1 MSVHVSRV
9 TRLDADRA
17 VLKLD
22 VDCWHFGS
30 VFVVG
35 LSGTSPRVSWPK
47 TQRGFPIVECKDKAH
62 LAEIEETILDA
73 VAAA

>member
-17 VLKLD
+17 VAKLD
-22 VDCWHFGS
+22 VDDWHFGS

-35 LSGTSPRVSWPK
+35 LGGHPKVSWPRSK
-47 TQRGFPIVECKDKAH
+47 RGHPIVECTNPDRK
-62 LAEIEETILDA
+62 AEIEKVILDA